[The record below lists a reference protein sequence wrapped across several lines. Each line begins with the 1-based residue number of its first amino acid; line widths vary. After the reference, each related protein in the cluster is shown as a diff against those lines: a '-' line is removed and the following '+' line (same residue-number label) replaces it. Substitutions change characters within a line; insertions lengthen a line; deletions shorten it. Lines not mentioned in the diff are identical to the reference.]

1 MVNPEFMDLLASS
14 EKVVFGEDAD
24 GLVHRLIAASLTG
37 TQTSLGK
44 DTPAANSAKLKAIRD
59 QLSAWVRTARVE
71 AAAVPAVQTQ
81 DAVVYTAAAAAIATA
96 TARSMRSMHGRLFA
110 YRLFLLRCSLL
121 AT

>member
-1 MVNPEFMDLLASS
+1 MAMVITDLMDVAAALDAGLVPAEMVNPEFMDLLASS

-44 DTPAANSAKLKAIRD
+44 DIPAANSTKLKAIRD
-59 QLSAWVRTARVE
+59 QLSAWVRMARVE

-81 DAVVYTAAAAAIATA
+81 DAVV
-96 TARSMRSMHGRLFA
+96 
-110 YRLFLLRCSLL
+110 
-121 AT
+121 